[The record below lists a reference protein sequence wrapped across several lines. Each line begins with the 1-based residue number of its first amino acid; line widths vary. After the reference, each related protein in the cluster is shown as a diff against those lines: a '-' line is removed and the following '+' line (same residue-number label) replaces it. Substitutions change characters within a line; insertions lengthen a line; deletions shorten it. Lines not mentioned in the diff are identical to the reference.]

1 MAIDSIVAESQS
13 PSPSNSSNNRHFY
26 LAVDRI
32 QFKMETL
39 VDLLGVIGRRPGLPI
54 VVCCSSR
61 DELDAVCYGVSGLGF
76 ISSAAVY
83 SDLSETDRAE
93 VLQNFYGASLKWHQN
108 IFTQAG
114 DAEDETGGAEK
125 KSHMIIVTDACLPIF
140 SSGEPQLSARVL
152 INYELP
158 AKKEIYT
165 RRTATCLAPDGI
177 VINMVVGGEVMSLR
191 SLEESMNL
199 VIAEMPINVSETL

>member
-1 MAIDSIVAESQS
+1 MLFCE
-13 PSPSNSSNNRHFY
+13 
-26 LAVDRI
+26 
-32 QFKMETL
+32 ETL
-39 VDLLGVIGRRPGLPI
+39 VDLLGLIGRRPGLPV

-61 DELDAVCYGVSGLGF
+61 DELDAVCYGVSGLVF
-76 ISSAAVY
+76 ISSAAAH

-93 VLQNFYGASLKWHQN
+93 VLRNFYGATLQWHQN

-114 DAEDETGGAEK
+114 DAEDEMGGAGK

-140 SSGEPQLSARVL
+140 SSGEPQLSALVL

-165 RRTATCLAPDGI
+165 RRMATCLAPDGI

-199 VIAEMPINVSETL
+199 VIAEMPINVTILIKQRKQNAKLGKAESKIAMIHWSI